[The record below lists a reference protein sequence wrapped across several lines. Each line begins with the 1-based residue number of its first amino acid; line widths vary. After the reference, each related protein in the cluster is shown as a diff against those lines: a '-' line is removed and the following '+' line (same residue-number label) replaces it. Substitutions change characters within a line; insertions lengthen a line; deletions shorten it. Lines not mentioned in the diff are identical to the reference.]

1 MVAPTKAEAIAA
13 LTRSSSTDL
22 IPLFIEHPKED
33 GPQNPSDGKHLVVTE
48 VLGVEKVIKKDQ
60 TGTVRKVRGL
70 ARQKDNTLLAVLRWK
85 GYNLGEWFEL
95 ASNLWAET
103 LLAEAVVAELG
114 HHLRVTRRADLAGS
128 QCRGAKDY
136 EDRRAPDGM

>member
-1 MVAPTKAEAIAA
+1 
-13 LTRSSSTDL
+13 
-22 IPLFIEHPKED
+22 LFIEEPKKE
-33 GPQNPSDGKHLVVTE
+33 GPPKQSIKVP
-48 VLGVEKVIKKDQ
+48 GVEMTIKKDQ

-85 GYNLGEWFEL
+85 GYKGDWIEL
-95 ASNLWAET
+95 ASNLSAE

-114 HHLRVTRRADLAGS
+114 HHLRVTRRSDLAGS
-128 QCRGAKDY
+128 QCRGARDY